1 MENKNNWTKNYK
13 ITENKYNFDEWSIE
27 ERVDFVDI
35 VLHKRA
41 YTLIPRYQPKVVG
54 CVFRM
59 FYNMRKFDDIL
70 EELENIKS
78 TKYSEEEKE
87 KRLSKIEMNIF
98 GEIENLFTT
107 QAYLRDQ
114 EFWKYSEEDED

>member
-1 MENKNNWTKNYK
+1 
-13 ITENKYNFDEWSIE
+13 
-27 ERVDFVDI
+27 
-35 VLHKRA
+35 
-41 YTLIPRYQPKVVG
+41 
-54 CVFRM
+54 M

-70 EELENIKS
+70 EELKNIKS

-98 GEIENLFTT
+98 GKSENFFTT

-114 EFWKYSEEDED
+114 ELLKYSEEDEDLIKGCCKFATAFY